1 MPKTFLI
8 LKNIKRRRG
17 EKRSRSMSMAYG
29 KNVLLGA
36 TPNTHGTDTQERD
49 DCWNLITE
57 DTQGDFQYR
66 EG

>member
-1 MPKTFLI
+1 
-8 LKNIKRRRG
+8 
-17 EKRSRSMSMAYG
+17 MSMAYG

-66 EG
+66 EGQDIFAL